1 MSGPIS
7 VVFAAAFM
15 CKMELDVV
23 IPVLPIFYRPYVDDM
38 YVWKKKNDV
47 DMLFEKLDFLNENI
61 KLTLEVNTTKFLDTE
76 LVTENGD
83 ITMQVFSNS
92 TKLPVHLI

>member
-1 MSGPIS
+1 
-7 VVFAAAFM
+7 
-15 CKMELDVV
+15 
-23 IPVLPIFYRPYVDDM
+23 
-38 YVWKKKNDV
+38 
-47 DMLFEKLDFLNENI
+47 MLFEKLDFLNENI

-92 TKLPVHLI
+92 TKLPVHLS